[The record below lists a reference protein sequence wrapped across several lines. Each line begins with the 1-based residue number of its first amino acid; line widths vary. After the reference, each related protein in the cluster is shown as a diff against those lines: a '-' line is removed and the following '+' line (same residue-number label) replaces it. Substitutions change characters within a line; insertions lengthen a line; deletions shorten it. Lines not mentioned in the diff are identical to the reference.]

1 MIIPFTNSPAN
12 INLSHSIV
20 AKPRVLQDF
29 KPLRYHHPSHKFP
42 EAPHIVNVWVPF
54 YTIKKEHILLAL
66 FFTVYNYCNT
76 SNCVPL
82 LSAFLH
88 NHLKYGIL
96 HYILY
101 LWCIRVVSNEVGDLS
116 SLSLE
121 SLYPLSPHQTA
132 ILADITLLFPRANV
146 LFRTTTILPR
156 HSPAGIN
163 TCVLLAK
170 PGTGKSQVLI
180 HAISHAIHHEMSV
193 LVAAPVALLAQGY
206 DSIFCEEVTT
216 DTLHD
221 AFSIPIDGPY
231 PNEITYRINH
241 YDFIVVNEA
250 SMKNVSKTK
259 RYRKDNQNPGGAD
272 RQH

>member
-88 NHLKYGIL
+88 NHL
-96 HYILY
+96 HMVFFTTS
-101 LWCIRVVSNEVGDLS
+101 CIFGDLS

-132 ILADITLLFPRANV
+132 ILADITAAFSSRQCSVSDDNHSAASQSSWHKYLRSLREAWHGEVTSADPCHFSS
-146 LFRTTTILPR
+146 
-156 HSPAGIN
+156 HSP
-163 TCVLLAK
+163 
-170 PGTGKSQVLI
+170 
-180 HAISHAIHHEMSV
+180 
-193 LVAAPVALLAQGY
+193 
-206 DSIFCEEVTT
+206 
-216 DTLHD
+216 
-221 AFSIPIDGPY
+221 
-231 PNEITYRINH
+231 
-241 YDFIVVNEA
+241 
-250 SMKNVSKTK
+250 
-259 RYRKDNQNPGGAD
+259 
-272 RQH
+272 

>member
-29 KPLRYHHPSHKFP
+29 KPLRYHHPSHKFS

-132 ILADITLLFPRANV
+132 ILADITAALSSRQCSVSDDNHSAASQSSWHKYLRSLGEAWHWEVTSADPCHFSC
-146 LFRTTTILPR
+146 
-156 HSPAGIN
+156 HSPWNVRSSGRSCSLAGPRLRLYFLWRGDN
-163 TCVLLAK
+163 GYSAWCFQHPNWRALPKWNHL
-170 PGTGKSQVLI
+170 PDQSLWLHCRQRGI
-180 HAISHAIHHEMSV
+180 HEKC
-193 LVAAPVALLAQGY
+193 
-206 DSIFCEEVTT
+206 F
-216 DTLHD
+216 
-221 AFSIPIDGPY
+221 
-231 PNEITYRINH
+231 
-241 YDFIVVNEA
+241 
-250 SMKNVSKTK
+250 KNKTI
-259 RYRKDNQNPGGAD
+259 
-272 RQH
+272 

>member
-29 KPLRYHHPSHKFP
+29 KPLWYHHPSHKFP

-88 NHLKYGIL
+88 NHV
-96 HYILY
+96 HMVFFTTS
-101 LWCIRVVSNEVGDLS
+101 CIFGVFVWSVMKLGTSL
-116 SLSLE
+116 LSLWNPCTRFHHIKRPY
-121 SLYPLSPHQTA
+121 LLTSP
-132 ILADITLLFPRANV
+132 LLFPRANV

-163 TCVLLAK
+163 TCILFAK

-180 HAISHAIHHEMSV
+180 HAISQAIHHEMSV

-206 DSIFCEEVTT
+206 NSIFCEEVTT
-216 DTLHD
+216 DTLHG
-221 AFSIPIDGPY
+221 AFSIPIAGLTQMKSPTGS
-231 PNEITYRINH
+231 I
-241 YDFIVVNEA
+241 
-250 SMKNVSKTK
+250 SMTSLSST
-259 RYRKDNQNPGGAD
+259 RHP
-272 RQH
+272 